1 MLAARAGA
9 VPVCIYL
16 VEAAEA
22 DVWAEDKKNRTVL
35 NHIAFIWTRDHYY
48 LRKYLGEVRSAQQ
61 SQVRSGPALTRPQRL
76 LCERGLGDSGM
87 IWSCTYAGEAWAAA
101 GRDKTDD

>member
-16 VEAAEA
+16 IEAAEA

-35 NHIAFIWTRDHYY
+35 NHIAFRWTREHCY
-48 LRKYLGEVRSAQQ
+48 LRNYLVEVRSAQQ

-76 LCERGLGDSGM
+76 LCDRGFSDSDM
-87 IWSCTYAGEAWAAA
+87 IWSCTCAGEAWAAA
-101 GRDKTDD
+101 GRDKTND